1 MDKFVKL
8 TGIAAPLDR
17 VNVDT
22 DQIIPKQFLK
32 RIERTGFGQFLFF
45 DWRYK
50 DDGTTPNPDFELNA
64 DALKGATILIAGKN
78 FGCGSSREHAPWAL
92 LDYGFR
98 SVIAPS
104 YADIF
109 YNNCFKN
116 GILPITLPEETI
128 DDLMR
133 RAQATPGY
141 QLTVDLET
149 QTITDGQSLSIS
161 FDVDPFRRH
170 LLLNGLDD
178 IGLTLQHE
186 SDITAFEAKR
196 PLWKRGTGILPSVPM
211 PVPDLRQAFGQR

>member
-1 MDKFVKL
+1 MDPFVKL
-8 TGIAAPLDR
+8 TGVAAPLDR

-45 DWRYK
+45 DWRYLA
-50 DDGTTPNPDFELNA
+50 DGKTPDPGFELNA
-64 DALKGATILIAGKN
+64 PDLQGAQVLVTGKN

-98 SVIAPS
+98 ALIAPS

-116 GILPITLPEETI
+116 GILPITLDEGQVYG
-128 DDLMR
+128 LMHKL
-133 RAQATPGY
+133 QANPGASV
-141 QLTVDLET
+141 TVDLET
-149 QTITDGQSLSIS
+149 CTVSGPEGFTAT
-161 FDVDPFRRH
+161 FTVDPFRREC
-170 LLLNGLDD
+170 LLKGLDD

-186 SDITAFEAKR
+186 ADIAAYEQR
-196 PLWKRGTGILPSVPM
+196 TGKVPAG
-211 PVPDLRQAFGQR
+211 VH